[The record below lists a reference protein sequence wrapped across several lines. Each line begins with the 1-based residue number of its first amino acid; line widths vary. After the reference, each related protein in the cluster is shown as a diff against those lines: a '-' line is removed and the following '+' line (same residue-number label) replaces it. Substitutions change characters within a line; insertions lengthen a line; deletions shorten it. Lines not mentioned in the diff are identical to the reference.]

1 MQLVSILGVVA
12 ESSVLTYGDGGIQL
26 DGKGLVEVSMHLPVI
41 VCGELGCF
49 FTLRSLERQ
58 LSRRGSDV
66 GNWRRREK
74 GGTGKEEVRR
84 EITYEGLS

>member
-12 ESSVLTYGDGGIQL
+12 ESSVLTYG

-84 EITYEGLS
+84 EMTYEGLS

>member
-12 ESSVLTYGDGGIQL
+12 ESSVLTYGGGGIQR

-58 LSRRGSDV
+58 LRRRGSDV
-66 GNWRRREK
+66 G
-74 GGTGKEEVRR
+74 TGEGEEVRR
-84 EITYEGLS
+84 EMTYEGLS